1 MSTNP
6 DTRTRQTL
14 DMADEIVS
22 AITALAT
29 KYPDTTGI
37 ESLWIAFLALYG
49 TQGVAFI
56 QALSVNK
63 VSIRDL

>member
-1 MSTNP
+1 MSANP

-14 DMADEIVS
+14 DMANEIVS

-37 ESLWIAFLALYG
+37 ESLWIAALALYG
-49 TQGVAFI
+49 VRGVAVV
-56 QALSVNK
+56 QALSVN
-63 VSIRDL
+63 VARSDL